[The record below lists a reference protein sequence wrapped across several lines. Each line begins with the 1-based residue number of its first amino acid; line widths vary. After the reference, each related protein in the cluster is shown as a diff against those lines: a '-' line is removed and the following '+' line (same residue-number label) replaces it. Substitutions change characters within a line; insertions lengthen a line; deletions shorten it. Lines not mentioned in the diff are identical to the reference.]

1 VGIEDAQDLIL
12 DLEQAIKV
20 GLKYDENKL
29 EVMEEDQ
36 CMCALIEDVFLIFQ
50 W

>member
-1 VGIEDAQDLIL
+1 MGIEDAQDLIL

-20 GLKYDENKL
+20 RLKYAEIKEAAGQHGGRSMEN
-29 EVMEEDQ
+29 
-36 CMCALIEDVFLIFQ
+36 ISLIFQ